1 MIIQTKQVQLTT
13 YRSEQF
19 NKFREKFGA
28 SGIVYDVIYEI
39 DQDIQNE
46 IDSADFIVTTHSN
59 CDFDIVA
66 TGCEDTQVAIDQI
79 DQIIHNLVSDYLD
92 EEE

>member
-13 YRSEQF
+13 YRSELF

-39 DQDIQNE
+39 EQDVKNE
-46 IDSADFIVTTHSN
+46 IDSADFIIMTYSN
-59 CDFDIVA
+59 CDFDIVV
-66 TGCEDTQVAIDQI
+66 TGCEDVQVAIDKI
-79 DQIIHNLVSDYLD
+79 NQIIFNLVSDYL